1 MALNINGVIRGSN
14 TDNWSSFWATA
25 CHAIWSWRNRE
36 YHDETFTR
44 PIEPI
49 PYLQK
54 RVHDYFTACKAN
66 NVVSSISSAVR
77 QVGWVPPCDGW
88 VVINTDG
95 AKSMAHSSGCGG
107 LVRGSMGDWI
117 RGFAKGL
124 GDCSVEMAEIWG
136 AWEGLQL
143 A

>member
-1 MALNINGVIRGSN
+1 LNIWLNAVEDNDKSMFFNANFHQWMALNINGVIRGSN

-77 QVGWVPPCDGW
+77 Y
-88 VVINTDG
+88 VIITRLRDY
-95 AKSMAHSSGCGG
+95 
-107 LVRGSMGDWI
+107 
-117 RGFAKGL
+117 
-124 GDCSVEMAEIWG
+124 
-136 AWEGLQL
+136 
-143 A
+143 